1 MTSDASLED
10 SIRER
15 RQQRGVNAMTC
26 YSVQFHLSNKTDV
39 VLCSSLFTGE
49 VKREEVWR
57 ADVAGK
63 PLANENELKG
73 MEIIMSEFSG
83 LHHD

>member
-1 MTSDASLED
+1 
-10 SIRER
+10 
-15 RQQRGVNAMTC
+15 MTC

-39 VLCSSLFTGE
+39 AQYIVGLFWW
-49 VKREEVWR
+49 KKKFLEER
-57 ADVAGK
+57 TDVAGK

-83 LHHD
+83 LELAAP

>member
-1 MTSDASLED
+1 
-10 SIRER
+10 
-15 RQQRGVNAMTC
+15 MTC

-39 VLCSSLFTGE
+39 VVVLHCSSLFTGE

>member
-15 RQQRGVNAMTC
+15 RQQQRGVNAMTC

-39 VLCSSLFTGE
+39 ALVYSWSFLE
-49 VKREEVWR
+49 EEEVFR
-57 ADVAGK
+57 G
-63 PLANENELKG
+63 ENG
-73 MEIIMSEFSG
+73 CGWQAISQ
-83 LHHD
+83 

>member
-1 MTSDASLED
+1 MCARLWSFFRRHRMWYAASPSWL
-10 SIRER
+10 
-15 RQQRGVNAMTC
+15 
-26 YSVQFHLSNKTDV
+26 Y
-39 VLCSSLFTGE
+39 
-49 VKREEVWR
+49 
-57 ADVAGK
+57 K

>member
-39 VLCSSLFTGE
+39 ALV
-49 VKREEVWR
+49 
-57 ADVAGK
+57 
-63 PLANENELKG
+63 
-73 MEIIMSEFSG
+73 
-83 LHHD
+83 

>member
-1 MTSDASLED
+1 
-10 SIRER
+10 
-15 RQQRGVNAMTC
+15 MTC

-39 VLCSSLFTGE
+39 AQYSRNGLFW
-49 VKREEVWR
+49 KKKFLEER
-57 ADVAGK
+57 TDVAGK

-83 LHHD
+83 LELAAP

>member
-1 MTSDASLED
+1 
-10 SIRER
+10 
-15 RQQRGVNAMTC
+15 MTC

-39 VLCSSLFTGE
+39 VVVHSSLFTGE